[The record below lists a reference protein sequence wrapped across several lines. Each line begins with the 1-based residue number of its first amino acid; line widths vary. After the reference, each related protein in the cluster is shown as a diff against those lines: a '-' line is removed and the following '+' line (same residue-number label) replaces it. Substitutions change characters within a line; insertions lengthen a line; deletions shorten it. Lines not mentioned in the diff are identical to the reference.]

1 MALQF
6 LNDGYFAGKVGIGT
20 ASPENLLHIKAA
32 DGVTGVLKIEGGKN
46 IVTSANEI
54 NSQLDF
60 GSNDGSVNN
69 TGNVG
74 GRISSITENTNGALV
89 GMAFSTFQQSRAI
102 DLQEA
107 MRITNA
113 GNIGIGTTS
122 PNARL
127 DVIGVGLSSLF
138 RVSNTDA
145 DATTKYGTFMGR
157 HYTNSEENITGMLL
171 TSSSSVTGGAVS
183 IGGGITSANAVNEI
197 KFYTA
202 ANNTTL
208 NGSERMRI
216 NSSGNVGIGTTTP
229 SKALHVSD
237 SNDAPFRVESTDS
250 TTGIQFKDPDGNNN
264 IYYVGNGDYFY
275 TSANVGIGTT
285 SPQSKLQVAG
295 GIQMADD
302 TDTASAAKVGTMRY
316 RTGTEYVEVTGTEMV
331 TNGDFATDTDWSKN
345 SGVTISGGTMNFT
358 STPGHYGSQNIN
370 FTNGAKYKIN
380 FEITAE
386 TSGILTVFLG
396 AGNNVGSISG
406 VGKKEIIATGNSS
419 LDTKVYFGNNFTGSI
434 DNVSVIEVTA
444 EDASYADM
452 CMQTGSSTYEWVNI
466 VRNTY

>member
-208 NGSERMRI
+208 TGSERMRI
-216 NSSGNVGIGTTTP
+216 
-229 SKALHVSD
+229 
-237 SNDAPFRVESTDS
+237 
-250 TTGIQFKDPDGNNN
+250 
-264 IYYVGNGDYFY
+264 
-275 TSANVGIGTT
+275 TSAGNVGIGTT

-302 TDTASAAKVGTMRY
+302 TDTASADKVGTMRY
-316 RTGTEYVEVTGTEMV
+316 RTGTEYVEVTGTELI
-331 TNGDFATDTDWSKN
+331 TNGDFASSSNWSVTGGWTISNGKAN
-345 SGVTISGGTMNFT
+345 YATAVTSYLVQTGITLTSGVVYRLRFNVSGSSG
-358 STPGHYGSQNIN
+358 
-370 FTNGAKYKIN
+370 NGAFIWIGNQAGNVNY
-380 FEITAE
+380 
-386 TSGILTVFLG
+386 LG
-396 AGNNVGSISG
+396 ASYKYYADGDFE
-406 VGKKEIIATGNSS
+406 EIFTMPSNQTAITFYSQVASS
-419 LDTKVYFGNNFTGSI
+419 NFSM
-434 DNVSVIEVTA
+434 DNVTLMEVTA

-452 CMQTGSSTYEWVNI
+452 CMQTGASTYEWVNI

>member
-183 IGGGITSANAVNEI
+183 IGGGVTSANAVNEI

-208 NGSERMRI
+208 TGSERMRI
-216 NSSGNVGIGTTTP
+216 
-229 SKALHVSD
+229 
-237 SNDAPFRVESTDS
+237 
-250 TTGIQFKDPDGNNN
+250 
-264 IYYVGNGDYFY
+264 
-275 TSANVGIGTT
+275 TSAGNVGIGTT

-302 TDTASAAKVGTMRY
+302 TDTASADKVGTMRY
-316 RTGTEYVEVTGTEMV
+316 RTGTEYVEVTGTELI
-331 TNGDFATDTDWSKN
+331 TNGDFASSSNWSVTGGWTISSGKAN
-345 SGVTISGGTMNFT
+345 YATAVTSYLVQTGITLTSGVVYRLRFNVSGSSG
-358 STPGHYGSQNIN
+358 
-370 FTNGAKYKIN
+370 NGAFIWIGNQAGNVNY
-380 FEITAE
+380 
-386 TSGILTVFLG
+386 LG
-396 AGNNVGSISG
+396 ASYKYYADGDFE
-406 VGKKEIIATGNSS
+406 EIFTMPSNQTAITFYSQVASS
-419 LDTKVYFGNNFTGSI
+419 NFSM
-434 DNVSVIEVTA
+434 DNVTLMEVTE

>member
-208 NGSERMRI
+208 TGSERMRI
-216 NSSGNVGIGTTTP
+216 
-229 SKALHVSD
+229 
-237 SNDAPFRVESTDS
+237 
-250 TTGIQFKDPDGNNN
+250 
-264 IYYVGNGDYFY
+264 
-275 TSANVGIGTT
+275 TSAGNVGIGTT

-302 TDTASAAKVGTMRY
+302 TDTASADKVGTMRY
-316 RTGTEYVEVTGTEMV
+316 RTGTEYVEVTGTELI
-331 TNGDFATDTDWSKN
+331 TNGDFASSSNWSVTGGWTISSGKAN
-345 SGVTISGGTMNFT
+345 YATAATSYLVQTGITLTSGVVYRLRFNVSGSSG
-358 STPGHYGSQNIN
+358 
-370 FTNGAKYKIN
+370 NGAFIWIGNQAGNVNY
-380 FEITAE
+380 
-386 TSGILTVFLG
+386 LG
-396 AGNNVGSISG
+396 ASYKYYADGDFE
-406 VGKKEIIATGNSS
+406 EIFTMPSNQTAITFYSQVASS
-419 LDTKVYFGNNFTGSI
+419 NFSM
-434 DNVSVIEVTA
+434 DNVTLMEVTA

-452 CMQTGSSTYEWVNI
+452 CMQTGASTYEWVNI

>member
-183 IGGGITSANAVNEI
+183 IGGGVTSANAVNEI

-208 NGSERMRI
+208 TGSERMRI
-216 NSSGNVGIGTTTP
+216 
-229 SKALHVSD
+229 
-237 SNDAPFRVESTDS
+237 
-250 TTGIQFKDPDGNNN
+250 
-264 IYYVGNGDYFY
+264 
-275 TSANVGIGTT
+275 TSAGNVGIGTT

-302 TDTASAAKVGTMRY
+302 TDTASADKVGTMRY
-316 RTGTEYVEVTGTEMV
+316 RTGTEYVEVTGTELI
-331 TNGDFATDTDWSKN
+331 TNGDFASSSNWSVTGGWTISSGKAN
-345 SGVTISGGTMNFT
+345 YATAVTSYLVQTGITLTSGVVYRVRFNISGSSG
-358 STPGHYGSQNIN
+358 
-370 FTNGAKYKIN
+370 NGAFIWIGNQAGNVNY
-380 FEITAE
+380 
-386 TSGILTVFLG
+386 LG
-396 AGNNVGSISG
+396 ASYKYYADGDFE
-406 VGKKEIIATGNSS
+406 EIFTMPSNQTAITFYSQVASS
-419 LDTKVYFGNNFTGSI
+419 NFSM
-434 DNVSVIEVTA
+434 DNVTLMEVTA

-452 CMQTGSSTYEWVNI
+452 CMQTGASTYEWVNI

>member
-183 IGGGITSANAVNEI
+183 IGGGVTSANAVNEI

-208 NGSERMRI
+208 TGSERMRI
-216 NSSGNVGIGTTTP
+216 
-229 SKALHVSD
+229 
-237 SNDAPFRVESTDS
+237 
-250 TTGIQFKDPDGNNN
+250 
-264 IYYVGNGDYFY
+264 
-275 TSANVGIGTT
+275 TSAGNVGIGTT

-302 TDTASAAKVGTMRY
+302 TDTASADKVGTMRY
-316 RTGTEYVEVTGTEMV
+316 RTGTEYVEVTGTELI
-331 TNGDFATDTDWSKN
+331 TNGDFASSSNWSVTGGWTISSGKAN
-345 SGVTISGGTMNFT
+345 YATAVTSYLVQTGITLTSGVVYRLRFNVSGSSG
-358 STPGHYGSQNIN
+358 
-370 FTNGAKYKIN
+370 NGAFIWIGNQAGNVNY
-380 FEITAE
+380 
-386 TSGILTVFLG
+386 LG
-396 AGNNVGSISG
+396 ASYKYYADGDFE
-406 VGKKEIIATGNSS
+406 EIFTMPSNQTAITFYSQVASS
-419 LDTKVYFGNNFTGSI
+419 NFSM
-434 DNVSVIEVTA
+434 DNVTLMEVTA

-452 CMQTGSSTYEWVNI
+452 CMQTGASTYEWVNI

>member
-208 NGSERMRI
+208 TGSERMRI
-216 NSSGNVGIGTTTP
+216 
-229 SKALHVSD
+229 
-237 SNDAPFRVESTDS
+237 
-250 TTGIQFKDPDGNNN
+250 
-264 IYYVGNGDYFY
+264 
-275 TSANVGIGTT
+275 TSAGNVGIGTT

-302 TDTASAAKVGTMRY
+302 TDTASADKVGTMRY
-316 RTGTEYVEVTGTEMV
+316 RTGTEYVEVTGTELI
-331 TNGDFATDTDWSKN
+331 TNGDFASSSNWSVTGGWTISSGKAN
-345 SGVTISGGTMNFT
+345 YATGATSYLVQTGITLTSGVVYRLRFNVSGSSG
-358 STPGHYGSQNIN
+358 
-370 FTNGAKYKIN
+370 NGAFIWIGNQAGNVNY
-380 FEITAE
+380 
-386 TSGILTVFLG
+386 LG
-396 AGNNVGSISG
+396 ASYKYYADGDFE
-406 VGKKEIIATGNSS
+406 EIFTMPSNQTAITFYSQVASS
-419 LDTKVYFGNNFTGSI
+419 NFSM
-434 DNVSVIEVTA
+434 DNVTLMEVTA

-452 CMQTGSSTYEWVNI
+452 CMQTGASTYEWVNI

>member
-183 IGGGITSANAVNEI
+183 IGGGVTSANAVNEI

-208 NGSERMRI
+208 TGSERMRI
-216 NSSGNVGIGTTTP
+216 
-229 SKALHVSD
+229 
-237 SNDAPFRVESTDS
+237 
-250 TTGIQFKDPDGNNN
+250 
-264 IYYVGNGDYFY
+264 
-275 TSANVGIGTT
+275 TSAGNVGIGTT

-302 TDTASAAKVGTMRY
+302 TATASADKVGTMRY
-316 RTGTEYVEVTGTEMV
+316 RTGTEYVEVTGTELI
-331 TNGDFATDTDWSKN
+331 TNGDFASSSNWSVTGGWTISSGKAN
-345 SGVTISGGTMNFT
+345 YATAVTSYLVQTGITLTSGVVYRLRFNVSGSSG
-358 STPGHYGSQNIN
+358 
-370 FTNGAKYKIN
+370 NGAFIWIGNQAGNVNY
-380 FEITAE
+380 
-386 TSGILTVFLG
+386 LG
-396 AGNNVGSISG
+396 ASYKYYADGDFE
-406 VGKKEIIATGNSS
+406 EIFTMPSNQTAITFYSQVASS
-419 LDTKVYFGNNFTGSI
+419 NFSM
-434 DNVSVIEVTA
+434 DNVTLMEVTA

-452 CMQTGSSTYEWVNI
+452 CMQTGASTYEWVNI

>member
-208 NGSERMRI
+208 TGSERMRI
-216 NSSGNVGIGTTTP
+216 
-229 SKALHVSD
+229 
-237 SNDAPFRVESTDS
+237 
-250 TTGIQFKDPDGNNN
+250 
-264 IYYVGNGDYFY
+264 
-275 TSANVGIGTT
+275 TSAGNVGIGTT

-302 TDTASAAKVGTMRY
+302 TDTASADKVGTMRY
-316 RTGTEYVEVTGTEMV
+316 RTGTEYVEVTGTELI
-331 TNGDFATDTDWSKN
+331 TNGDFASSSNWSVTGGWTISSGKAN
-345 SGVTISGGTMNFT
+345 YATAVTSYLVQTGITLTSGVVYRLRFNVSGSSG
-358 STPGHYGSQNIN
+358 
-370 FTNGAKYKIN
+370 NGAFIWIGNQAGNVNY
-380 FEITAE
+380 
-386 TSGILTVFLG
+386 LG
-396 AGNNVGSISG
+396 ASYKYYADGDFE
-406 VGKKEIIATGNSS
+406 EIFTMPSNQTAITFYSQVASS
-419 LDTKVYFGNNFTGSI
+419 NFSM
-434 DNVSVIEVTA
+434 DNVTLMEVTA

-452 CMQTGSSTYEWVNI
+452 CMQTGASTYEWVNI

>member
-208 NGSERMRI
+208 TGSERMRI
-216 NSSGNVGIGTTTP
+216 
-229 SKALHVSD
+229 
-237 SNDAPFRVESTDS
+237 
-250 TTGIQFKDPDGNNN
+250 
-264 IYYVGNGDYFY
+264 
-275 TSANVGIGTT
+275 TSAGNVGIGTT

-302 TDTASAAKVGTMRY
+302 TDTASADKVGTMRY
-316 RTGTEYVEVTGTEMV
+316 RTGTEYVEVTGTELI
-331 TNGDFATDTDWSKN
+331 TNGDFASSSNWSVT
-345 SGVTISGGTMNFT
+345 GGWTISRWKSELCNSCYIIF
-358 STPGHYGSQNIN
+358 SSNRHYFNKWSC
-370 FTNGAKYKIN
+370 
-380 FEITAE
+380 
-386 TSGILTVFLG
+386 L
-396 AGNNVGSISG
+396 
-406 VGKKEIIATGNSS
+406 
-419 LDTKVYFGNNFTGSI
+419 
-434 DNVSVIEVTA
+434 
-444 EDASYADM
+444 
-452 CMQTGSSTYEWVNI
+452 
-466 VRNTY
+466 

>member
-60 GSNDGSVNN
+60 GSNDASVNN

-183 IGGGITSANAVNEI
+183 IGGGVTSANAVNEI

-208 NGSERMRI
+208 TGSERMRI
-216 NSSGNVGIGTTTP
+216 
-229 SKALHVSD
+229 
-237 SNDAPFRVESTDS
+237 
-250 TTGIQFKDPDGNNN
+250 
-264 IYYVGNGDYFY
+264 
-275 TSANVGIGTT
+275 TSAGNVGIGTT

-302 TDTASAAKVGTMRY
+302 TDTASADKVGTMRY
-316 RTGTEYVEVTGTEMV
+316 RTGTEYVEVTGTELI
-331 TNGDFATDTDWSKN
+331 TNGDFASSSNWSVTGGWTISSGKAN
-345 SGVTISGGTMNFT
+345 YATGATSYLVQTGITLTSGVVYRLRFNVSGSSG
-358 STPGHYGSQNIN
+358 
-370 FTNGAKYKIN
+370 NGAFIWIGNQAGNVNY
-380 FEITAE
+380 
-386 TSGILTVFLG
+386 LG
-396 AGNNVGSISG
+396 ASYKYYADGDFE
-406 VGKKEIIATGNSS
+406 EIFTMPSNQTAITFYSQVASS
-419 LDTKVYFGNNFTGSI
+419 NFSM
-434 DNVSVIEVTA
+434 DNVTLMEVTA

-452 CMQTGSSTYEWVNI
+452 CMQTGASTYEWVNI

>member
-183 IGGGITSANAVNEI
+183 IGGGVTSANAVNEI

-208 NGSERMRI
+208 TGSERMRI
-216 NSSGNVGIGTTTP
+216 
-229 SKALHVSD
+229 
-237 SNDAPFRVESTDS
+237 
-250 TTGIQFKDPDGNNN
+250 
-264 IYYVGNGDYFY
+264 
-275 TSANVGIGTT
+275 TSAGNVGIGTT

-302 TDTASAAKVGTMRY
+302 TDTASADKVGTMRY
-316 RTGTEYVEVTGTEMV
+316 RTGTEYVEVTGTELI
-331 TNGDFATDTDWSKN
+331 TNGDFASSSNWSVTGGWTISSGKAN
-345 SGVTISGGTMNFT
+345 YATGATSYLVQTGITLTSGVVYRLRFNVSGSSG
-358 STPGHYGSQNIN
+358 
-370 FTNGAKYKIN
+370 NGAFIWIGNQAGNVNY
-380 FEITAE
+380 
-386 TSGILTVFLG
+386 LG
-396 AGNNVGSISG
+396 ASYKYYADGDFE
-406 VGKKEIIATGNSS
+406 EIFTMPSNQTAITFYSQVASS
-419 LDTKVYFGNNFTGSI
+419 NFSM
-434 DNVSVIEVTA
+434 DNVTLMEVTA

-452 CMQTGSSTYEWVNI
+452 CMQTGASTYEWVNI

>member
-183 IGGGITSANAVNEI
+183 IGGGVTSANAVNEI

-208 NGSERMRI
+208 TGSERMRI
-216 NSSGNVGIGTTTP
+216 
-229 SKALHVSD
+229 
-237 SNDAPFRVESTDS
+237 
-250 TTGIQFKDPDGNNN
+250 
-264 IYYVGNGDYFY
+264 
-275 TSANVGIGTT
+275 TSAGNVGIGTT

-302 TDTASAAKVGTMRY
+302 TDTASADKVGTMRY
-316 RTGTEYVEVTGTEMV
+316 RTGTEYVEVTGTELI
-331 TNGDFATDTDWSKN
+331 TNGDFASSSNWSVTGGWTISNGKAN
-345 SGVTISGGTMNFT
+345 YATAVTSYLVQTGITLTSGVVYRLRFNVSGSSG
-358 STPGHYGSQNIN
+358 
-370 FTNGAKYKIN
+370 NGAFIWIGNQAGNVNY
-380 FEITAE
+380 
-386 TSGILTVFLG
+386 LG
-396 AGNNVGSISG
+396 ASYKYYADGDFE
-406 VGKKEIIATGNSS
+406 EIFTMPSNQTAITFYSQVASS
-419 LDTKVYFGNNFTGSI
+419 NFSM
-434 DNVSVIEVTA
+434 DNVTLMEVTA

-452 CMQTGSSTYEWVNI
+452 CMQTGASTYEWVNI

>member
-89 GMAFSTFQQSRAI
+89 GMALSTFQQSRAI

-122 PNARL
+122 SNARL

-183 IGGGITSANAVNEI
+183 IGGGVTSANAVNEI

-208 NGSERMRI
+208 TGSERMRI
-216 NSSGNVGIGTTTP
+216 
-229 SKALHVSD
+229 
-237 SNDAPFRVESTDS
+237 
-250 TTGIQFKDPDGNNN
+250 
-264 IYYVGNGDYFY
+264 
-275 TSANVGIGTT
+275 TSAGNVGIGTT

-302 TDTASAAKVGTMRY
+302 TDTASADKVGTMRY
-316 RTGTEYVEVTGTEMV
+316 RTGTEYVEVTGTELI
-331 TNGDFATDTDWSKN
+331 TNGDFASSSNWSVTGGWTISSGKAN
-345 SGVTISGGTMNFT
+345 YATAVTSYLVQTGITLTSGVVYRLRFNVSGSSG
-358 STPGHYGSQNIN
+358 
-370 FTNGAKYKIN
+370 NGAFIWIGNQAGNVNY
-380 FEITAE
+380 
-386 TSGILTVFLG
+386 LG
-396 AGNNVGSISG
+396 ASYKYYADGDFE
-406 VGKKEIIATGNSS
+406 EIFTMPSNQTAITFYSQVASS
-419 LDTKVYFGNNFTGSI
+419 NFSM
-434 DNVSVIEVTA
+434 DNVTLMEVTA

-452 CMQTGSSTYEWVNI
+452 CMQTGASTYEWVNI

>member
-122 PNARL
+122 SNARL

-183 IGGGITSANAVNEI
+183 IGGGVTSANAVNEI

-208 NGSERMRI
+208 TGSERMRI
-216 NSSGNVGIGTTTP
+216 
-229 SKALHVSD
+229 
-237 SNDAPFRVESTDS
+237 
-250 TTGIQFKDPDGNNN
+250 
-264 IYYVGNGDYFY
+264 
-275 TSANVGIGTT
+275 TSAGNVGIGTT

-302 TDTASAAKVGTMRY
+302 TDTASADKVGTMRY
-316 RTGTEYVEVTGTEMV
+316 RTGTEYVEVTGTELI
-331 TNGDFATDTDWSKN
+331 TNGDFASSSNWSVTGGWTISSGKAN
-345 SGVTISGGTMNFT
+345 YATAVTSYLVQTGITLTSGVVYRLRFNVSGSSG
-358 STPGHYGSQNIN
+358 
-370 FTNGAKYKIN
+370 NGAFIWIGNQAGNVNY
-380 FEITAE
+380 
-386 TSGILTVFLG
+386 LG
-396 AGNNVGSISG
+396 ASYKYYADGDFE
-406 VGKKEIIATGNSS
+406 EIFTMPSNQTAITFYSQVASS
-419 LDTKVYFGNNFTGSI
+419 NFSM
-434 DNVSVIEVTA
+434 DNVTLMEVTA

-452 CMQTGSSTYEWVNI
+452 CMQTGASTYEWVNI